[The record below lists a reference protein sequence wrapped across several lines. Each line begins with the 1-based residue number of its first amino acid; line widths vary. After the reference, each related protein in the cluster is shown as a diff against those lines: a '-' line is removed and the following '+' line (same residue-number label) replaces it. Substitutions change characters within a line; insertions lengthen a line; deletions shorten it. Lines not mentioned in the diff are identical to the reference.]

1 MVTLSELIKKSK
13 EKKSPEKKISI
24 SEAVQVTPDKEKQR
38 QQEIEEIYASA
49 ILRLKQ
55 IMDEIVL
62 GRTKEWKEIVQ
73 IVENIVGEFIIKP
86 EIFLSL
92 VNNYALRELSNNYA
106 LGEIVRDYL
115 YSHSV
120 NVSILS
126 ANLGFALGYNK
137 SEVIDLCACSLIHD
151 IGMLKISKQIIDKPS
166 KLSEEEFAEIKRH
179 PVYGLAF
186 LLKIKD
192 SPKITADVVYQHHEN
207 KDGTGY
213 PEGKKGDEISEFAKI
228 VAISEVFEAMTHPR
242 PYRTERIIPF
252 AAVKMMIQE
261 DEAKFDQKMLK
272 AFLNYITFYPIN
284 SFVALNNNE
293 IGRVIRINNLSPM
306 RPIVEIVFDGLGNH
320 LKKPKIIDLT
330 KSPVLFIKKA
340 IDEQG
345 LREAL

>member
-24 SEAVQVTPDKEKQR
+24 SEAVQATPDKEKQR

-62 GRTKEWKEIVQ
+62 GRTKEWREIVQ

-92 VNNYALRELSNNYA
+92 ANNYALREFSNNHA
-106 LGEIVRDYL
+106 LREVIKDYL
-115 YSHSV
+115 YPHSV
-120 NVSILS
+120 NVSIL
-126 ANLGFALGYNK
+126 AVNLGFALGYNK
-137 SEVIDLCACSLIHD
+137 SEVIDLAACSLIHD
-151 IGMLKISKQIIDKPS
+151 LGMLKISKQIIDKPS

-252 AAVKMMIQE
+252 AAVKMIIQE
-261 DEAKFDQKMLK
+261 DEAKFDQKVLK
-272 AFLNYITFYPIN
+272 TFLNYITFYPIN
-284 SFVALNNNE
+284 SFVMLNNNE
-293 IGRVIRINNLSPM
+293 IGRVLRINNLSPM

-340 IDEQG
+340 VDEQS
-345 LREAL
+345 LSEAL

>member
-13 EKKSPEKKISI
+13 EKKTPEKKISI
-24 SEAVQVTPDKEKQR
+24 SEVIQVTPDKEKER

-55 IMDEIVL
+55 IMDEIVQ
-62 GRTKEWKEIVQ
+62 GRTKESQEIVQ
-73 IVENIVGEFIIKP
+73 IVEQIVDNFIIRP

-92 VNNYALRELSNNYA
+92 VNNFALRE
-106 LGEIVRDYL
+106 IVGDYL
-115 YSHSV
+115 YPHSI
-120 NVSILS
+120 NVSIL
-126 ANLGFALGYNK
+126 ATNLGLALGYNK
-137 SEVIDLCACSLIHD
+137 SDMTVLSACALIHD

-166 KLSEEEFAEIKRH
+166 KLTEEEFAEIKRH
-179 PVYGLAF
+179 PVYGLAY

-192 SPKITADVVYQHHEN
+192 APTTASDVIYQHHEN

-213 PEGKKGDEISEFAKI
+213 PEGKKEDEIAEFAKI
-228 VAISEVFEAMTHPR
+228 VSIAEVFEAMTHPR

-261 DEAKFDQKMLK
+261 HEAKFDQKILK

-284 SFVALNNNE
+284 SYILLNNNE
-293 IGRVIRINNLSPM
+293 VGRVVGINNLSPM
-306 RPIVEIVFDGLGNH
+306 RPVVEIILDGHGIH

>member
-13 EKKSPEKKISI
+13 EKKSPKKKISI
-24 SEAVQVTPDKEKQR
+24 SEAVQATPDKEKER
-38 QQEIEEIYASA
+38 QQEVEEIYASA

-55 IMDEIVL
+55 IMDEIVQ
-62 GRTKEWKEIVQ
+62 GRTKEWREIVQ
-73 IVENIVGEFIIKP
+73 IVEDIVDKFIIKP

-92 VNNYALRELSNNYA
+92 VNNFTLRE
-106 LGEIVRDYL
+106 IVEDYL
-115 YSHSV
+115 YPHSV
-120 NVSILS
+120 NVSILA

-166 KLSEEEFAEIKRH
+166 KLTEEEFTEIKRH

-192 SPKITADVVYQHHEN
+192 SPKITSDVVYQHHEN

-228 VAISEVFEAMTHPR
+228 AALAEVFEAMTHPR

-252 AAVKMMIQE
+252 AAVKMIIQE
-261 DEAKFDQKMLK
+261 DEAKFDQKVLK
-272 AFLNYITFYPIN
+272 TFLNYITFYPIN
-284 SFVALNNNE
+284 SFVILNNNE
-293 IGRVIRINNLSPM
+293 IGRVIGINNLSPL
-306 RPIVEIVFDGLGNH
+306 RPIVEIVFDGQGNQ
-320 LKKPKIIDLT
+320 LKKLKIIDLT
-330 KSPVLFIKKA
+330 KSPVLFVKKA

>member
-92 VNNYALRELSNNYA
+92 VNNYALRELLNNYA

-228 VAISEVFEAMTHPR
+228 VAIAGVFEAMTHPR

-284 SFVALNNNE
+284 SFVMLNNNE
-293 IGRVIRINNLSPM
+293 IGRVIGINNLSPM
-306 RPIVEIVFDGLGNH
+306 RPIIEIAFDGLGNH
-320 LKKPKIIDLT
+320 LTKPKIIDLT

>member
-1 MVTLSELIKKSK
+1 MRIRNRILLICILLLFACAPTKVKIYPKEAPEEKTLPVEPSPEKPSP

-24 SEAVQVTPDKEKQR
+24 SEAIQVTPDKEKQR

-92 VNNYALRELSNNYA
+92 VNNYSLRELSNNYA

-115 YSHSV
+115 YPHSV
-120 NVSILS
+120 NVSILA

-166 KLSEEEFAEIKRH
+166 KLSE
-179 PVYGLAF
+179 
-186 LLKIKD
+186 
-192 SPKITADVVYQHHEN
+192 
-207 KDGTGY
+207 
-213 PEGKKGDEISEFAKI
+213 
-228 VAISEVFEAMTHPR
+228 
-242 PYRTERIIPF
+242 
-252 AAVKMMIQE
+252 
-261 DEAKFDQKMLK
+261 
-272 AFLNYITFYPIN
+272 
-284 SFVALNNNE
+284 
-293 IGRVIRINNLSPM
+293 
-306 RPIVEIVFDGLGNH
+306 
-320 LKKPKIIDLT
+320 
-330 KSPVLFIKKA
+330 KSL
-340 IDEQG
+340 
-345 LREAL
+345 

>member
-92 VNNYALRELSNNYA
+92 VNNFILREIT
-106 LGEIVRDYL
+106 EDYL
-115 YSHSV
+115 YPHSV
-120 NVSILS
+120 NVSIFA

-166 KLSEEEFAEIKRH
+166 KLSEEEFTEIKRH

-228 VAISEVFEAMTHPR
+228 VAIAEVFEAMTHPR

-252 AAVKMMIQE
+252 AAVKIIIQE
-261 DEAKFDQKMLK
+261 DEAKFDQKVLK

-284 SFVALNNNE
+284 SFVMLNNNE
-293 IGRVIRINNLSPM
+293 IGRVIGINNFSPM
-306 RPIVEIVFDGLGNH
+306 RPIVEIVFDGQGNQ
-320 LKKPKIIDLT
+320 LKKLKIIDLA

-340 IDEQG
+340 IDEQS

>member
-1 MVTLSELIKKSK
+1 MVTLTELIKKSK

-24 SEAVQVTPDKEKQR
+24 SEAVQVTPDKEKER

-55 IMDEIVL
+55 ILDEIVL
-62 GRTKEWKEIVQ
+62 GRTKEWREIVQ
-73 IVENIVGEFIIKP
+73 IVENIVDKFIIRP

-92 VNNYALRELSNNYA
+92 VNNFFLRE
-106 LGEIVRDYL
+106 IVEDYL
-115 YSHSV
+115 YPHSV
-120 NVSILS
+120 NVSILA

-166 KLSEEEFAEIKRH
+166 KLSEEEFTEIKRH

-213 PEGKKGDEISEFAKI
+213 PEGKKEDEISEFAKI
-228 VAISEVFEAMTHPR
+228 VAIAEVFEAMTHPR

-252 AAVKMMIQE
+252 AAVKIIIQE
-261 DEAKFDQKMLK
+261 DEAKFDQKVLK

-293 IGRVIRINNLSPM
+293 IGRVIGINNLSPM
-306 RPIVEIVFDGLGNH
+306 RPIVEIVFDGQGNQ
-320 LKKPKIIDLT
+320 LKKLKIIDLT

>member
-73 IVENIVGEFIIKP
+73 IVEDIVDKFIIRP

-92 VNNYALRELSNNYA
+92 VNNFALRE
-106 LGEIVRDYL
+106 IVGDYL
-115 YSHSV
+115 YPHSV
-120 NVSILS
+120 NVSILA

-151 IGMLKISKQIIDKPS
+151 IGMLKISKQIIDKPA
-166 KLSEEEFAEIKRH
+166 KLSEEEFTEIKRH

-228 VAISEVFEAMTHPR
+228 AAIAEVFEAMTHPR
-242 PYRTERIIPF
+242 PYRTERILPF

-284 SFVALNNNE
+284 SFVMLNNNE
-293 IGRVIRINNLSPM
+293 IGRVIGINNLSPM
-306 RPIVEIVFDGLGNH
+306 RPIVEIVFDGQGNQ
-320 LKKPKIIDLT
+320 LKKLKIIDLA

-340 IDEQG
+340 IDEQSLG
-345 LREAL
+345 EAL

>member
-24 SEAVQVTPDKEKQR
+24 SEAVQATPDKEKER
-38 QQEIEEIYASA
+38 QQEIKEIYASV

-55 IMDEIVL
+55 IMDEIVQ
-62 GRTKEWKEIVQ
+62 GRTKEWRKIVQ
-73 IVENIVGEFIIKP
+73 IVEDIVDKFIIKP

-92 VNNYALRELSNNYA
+92 VNNFALRE
-106 LGEIVRDYL
+106 IVGDYL
-115 YSHSV
+115 YPHSV
-120 NVSILS
+120 NVSILA

-151 IGMLKISKQIIDKPS
+151 IGMLKISKQIIDKPA
-166 KLSEEEFAEIKRH
+166 KLTEEEFTEIKRH

-228 VAISEVFEAMTHPR
+228 AAIAEVFEAMTHPR
-242 PYRTERIIPF
+242 PYRTERILPF
-252 AAVKMMIQE
+252 AAVKMIIQE
-261 DEAKFDQKMLK
+261 DEPKFDQKVLK
-272 AFLNYITFYPIN
+272 TFLNYITFYPIN
-284 SFVALNNNE
+284 SFVMLNNNE
-293 IGRVIRINNLSPM
+293 IGRVIGINNLSPM
-306 RPIVEIVFDGLGNH
+306 RPIVEIVFDGQGNQ
-320 LKKPKIIDLT
+320 LKKLKIIDLT

>member
-55 IMDEIVL
+55 IFDEIVL

-73 IVENIVGEFIIKP
+73 IVEDIVDKFIIKP

-92 VNNYALRELSNNYA
+92 VNNFALREFV
-106 LGEIVRDYL
+106 EDYL
-115 YSHSV
+115 YPHSV
-120 NVSILS
+120 NVSILA

-151 IGMLKISKQIIDKPS
+151 IGMLKISKQIIDKPA
-166 KLSEEEFAEIKRH
+166 KLTEEEFTEIKRH

-228 VAISEVFEAMTHPR
+228 AAIAEVFEAMTHPR
-242 PYRTERIIPF
+242 PYRTVRIIPF

-293 IGRVIRINNLSPM
+293 IGRVIGINNLSPM
-306 RPIVEIVFDGLGNH
+306 RPIVEIVFDGQGNQ
-320 LKKPKIIDLT
+320 LKKLKIIDLA

-340 IDEQG
+340 IDEQSLG
-345 LREAL
+345 EAL

>member
-1 MVTLSELIKKSK
+1 MVTLTELIKKSK

-24 SEAVQVTPDKEKQR
+24 SEAVQVTPDKEKER

-55 IMDEIVL
+55 ILDEIVL
-62 GRTKEWKEIVQ
+62 GRTKEWREIVQ

-92 VNNYALRELSNNYA
+92 VNNFILRETT
-106 LGEIVRDYL
+106 EDYL
-115 YSHSV
+115 YPHSV
-120 NVSILS
+120 NVSILA

-166 KLSEEEFAEIKRH
+166 KLSEEEFTEIKRH

-213 PEGKKGDEISEFAKI
+213 PEGKKEDEISEFAKI
-228 VAISEVFEAMTHPR
+228 VAIAEVFEAMTHPR

-252 AAVKMMIQE
+252 AAVKIIIQE
-261 DEAKFDQKMLK
+261 DEAKFDQKVLK

-293 IGRVIRINNLSPM
+293 IGRVIGINNLSPM
-306 RPIVEIVFDGLGNH
+306 RPIVEIVFDGQGNQ
-320 LKKPKIIDLT
+320 LKKLKIIDLT